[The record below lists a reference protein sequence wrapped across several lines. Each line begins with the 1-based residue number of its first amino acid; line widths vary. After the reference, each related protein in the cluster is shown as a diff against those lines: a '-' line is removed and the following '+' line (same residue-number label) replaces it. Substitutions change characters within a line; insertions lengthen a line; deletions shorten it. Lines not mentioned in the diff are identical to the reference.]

1 MLTDHAI
8 KAAILHQARRLGIRY
23 ILSGGNAVTEAIMPV
38 SWTHAKSDLRN
49 IRAIVRRHGPVKL
62 RTYPT
67 AGTLRQGYIKYVHGI
82 RTYMPLNLLKYDP
95 RGALQ
100 ELQKEIGFQPYGK
113 KHTESVFTRFYQGY
127 LLPEK
132 FKIDKRR
139 PHLSNLICGEFITR
153 HEALSEIAKPAY
165 DPLLLQQD
173 IEYVE
178 KKLGFTHREF
188 ESYIN
193 APGKSHFEYASDQS
207 MVKSLIKIRQRF
219 SRAA

>member
-1 MLTDHAI
+1 
-8 KAAILHQARRLGIRY
+8 
-23 ILSGGNAVTEAIMPV
+23 
-38 SWTHAKSDLRN
+38 
-49 IRAIVRRHGPVKL
+49 
-62 RTYPT
+62 
-67 AGTLRQGYIKYVHGI
+67 
-82 RTYMPLNLLKYDP
+82 MPLNLIDYDP
-95 RGALQ
+95 SKALL
-100 ELQKEIGFQPYGK
+100 ELQDAVGFRPYGK

-127 LLPEK
+127 ILPKK
-132 FKIDKRR
+132 FRIDKRR
-139 PHLSNLICGEFITR
+139 PHLSNLICGGFMTR
-153 HEALSEIAKPAY
+153 REALDEMAKPAY

-207 MVKSLIKIRQRF
+207 MVRSLITFKQKF